1 MKEKKT
7 KITERYLKKKN
18 IKPST
23 KNINKFLMMIINRKK
38 KMFKKREKIKSKSIG
53 NKTNDYLIVI
63 KICFLPFSF
72 PFKNI
77 IF

>member
-7 KITERYLKKKN
+7 KITERYLKKKS

-38 KMFKKREKIKSKSIG
+38 KNFKKIEKIKNNSIG

-63 KICFLPFSF
+63 KICFLPFFFSF
-72 PFKNI
+72 
-77 IF
+77 